1 MTDRIDAPVIGISC
15 GFTDYGDYLGVAFS
29 VPVEHLGGV
38 AVILPYTE
46 RPTPLL
52 ARLDGLMLAGGRDI
66 EPERFGGRHHPRAT
80 AHSPVRDEAE
90 LPLARE
96 AIAAGVPVLGICRG
110 MQVINVAL
118 GGSLHPDHSVL
129 PSPADRHR
137 GGDWD
142 IWEEVVKARLGTG
155 PPVEHPS
162 HEIVIAPDS
171 RLAGAL
177 GAGATVNSY
186 HHQSIATLGE
196 GVVVVA
202 TAPDGVIEAI
212 EVPAAD
218 ALCVGVQWEVQEEP
232 SSPLL
237 ALFVH
242 AAAERAAARHQ
253 ARAGVGT
260 GA

>member
-1 MTDRIDAPVIGISC
+1 MTDRFDAPLIGISC

-29 VPVEHLGGV
+29 APIERLGGV

-52 ARLDGLMLAGGRDI
+52 ERLDGLILAGGRDI
-66 EPERFGGRHHPRAT
+66 EPERFGGSRHPRT
-80 AHSPVRDEAE
+80 TEHSRLRDEAE

-96 AIAAGVPVLGICRG
+96 AIAAGVPLLGICRG

-118 GGSLHPDHSVL
+118 GGSLHLDHSVL
-129 PSPADRHR
+129 PPPADRHR

-142 IWEEVVKARLGTG
+142 IWEEVVKARLEGG

-162 HEIVIAPDS
+162 HEIVVAPDS

-186 HHQSIATLGE
+186 HHQSVATLGE
-196 GVVVVA
+196 GVGVVA
-202 TAPDGVIEAI
+202 VAADGVIEAI
-212 EVPAAD
+212 EVPAAQ
-218 ALCVGVQWEVQEEP
+218 ALCIGVQWEVQEEP

-237 ALFVH
+237 ALFVE
-242 AAAERAAARHQ
+242 ASANRAAARRTT
-253 ARAGVGT
+253 RASVGT
-260 GA
+260 GL

>member
-1 MTDRIDAPVIGISC
+1 M
-15 GFTDYGDYLGVAFS
+15 
-29 VPVEHLGGV
+29 
-38 AVILPYTE
+38 
-46 RPTPLL
+46 
-52 ARLDGLMLAGGRDI
+52 
-66 EPERFGGRHHPRAT
+66 
-80 AHSPVRDEAE
+80 
-90 LPLARE
+90 
-96 AIAAGVPVLGICRG
+96 
-110 MQVINVAL
+110 
-118 GGSLHPDHSVL
+118 
-129 PSPADRHR
+129 
-137 GGDWD
+137 
-142 IWEEVVKARLGTG
+142 KARLGTG

-162 HEIVIAPDS
+162 HGIVIAPDS

-186 HHQSIATLGE
+186 HHQSIVMLE

-260 GA
+260 GADQTRRRTCDITAPSFCTNSSKQR

>member
-1 MTDRIDAPVIGISC
+1 MSDRLGAPLIGISC

-29 VPVEHLGGV
+29 GPIEQLGGV
-38 AVILPYTE
+38 AVILPYTD
-46 RPTPLL
+46 RPGALL
-52 ARLDGLMLAGGRDI
+52 ARLDGLVLAGGRDI
-66 EPERFGGRHHPRAT
+66 EPERFGGQRHPRAT
-80 AHSPVRDEAE
+80 AHSPLRDQAE
-90 LPLARE
+90 LPLVRE

-110 MQVINVAL
+110 MQIINVAL

-129 PSPADRHR
+129 PAPADRHR

-142 IWEEVVKARLGTG
+142 IWGEVVKARLGQG

-162 HEIVIAPDS
+162 HDIAIAPDS

-196 GVVVVA
+196 GVVVAA

-212 EVPAAD
+212 EVPAAP
-218 ALCVGVQWEVQEEP
+218 ALCIGVQWEVQEEP
-232 SSPLL
+232 GSPLL
-237 ALFVH
+237 TLFVD
-242 AAAERAAARHQ
+242 AAAERAAAP
-253 ARAGVGT
+253 AI
-260 GA
+260 

>member
-1 MTDRIDAPVIGISC
+1 MTDRIDAPLIGISC

-29 VPVEHLGGV
+29 APIERIGGV

-46 RPTPLL
+46 RPAPLL
-52 ARLDGLMLAGGRDI
+52 ARLDGLLLAGGRDI
-66 EPERFGGRHHPRAT
+66 EPDRFGGRRHPRAT
-80 AHSPVRDEAE
+80 AHSPLRDEAE

-96 AIAAGVPVLGICRG
+96 AIAAGVPTLGICRG

-142 IWEEVVKARLGTG
+142 IWEEVVKARLGEG

-162 HEIVIAPDS
+162 HEIVVAPDS
-171 RLAGAL
+171 RVAGAL
-177 GAGATVNSY
+177 GARAIVNSY
-186 HHQSIATLGE
+186 HHQSIATLGD

-202 TAPDGVIEAI
+202 TAPDNVIEAI
-212 EVPAAD
+212 EVPSAH
-218 ALCVGVQWEVQEEP
+218 ALCIGVQWELQEEP
-232 SSPLL
+232 SSALL
-237 ALFVH
+237 ELFVE
-242 AAAERAAARHQ
+242 AAAERAAAP
-253 ARAGVGT
+253 AI
-260 GA
+260 

>member
-1 MTDRIDAPVIGISC
+1 MDAPLIGISC

-29 VPVEHLGGV
+29 APIERLGAVP
-38 AVILPYTE
+38 VILPYTE

-66 EPERFGGRHHPRAT
+66 EPERFGGRRHPQAT
-80 AHSPVRDEAE
+80 AHSPLRDEAE
-90 LPLARE
+90 LPLARG
-96 AIAAGVPVLGICRG
+96 AIAAAVPLLGICRG

-142 IWEEVVKARLGTG
+142 IWEEVVKARLEGG
-155 PPVEHPS
+155 PPPKHPS
-162 HEIVIAPDS
+162 HGIVIAADS

-177 GAGATVNSY
+177 GGGATVNSY
-186 HHQSIATLGE
+186 HHQSIATLGD
-196 GVVVVA
+196 GVVAAA
-202 TAPDGVIEAI
+202 TAPDGIIEAI
-212 EVPAAD
+212 EVPAAP
-218 ALCVGVQWEVQEEP
+218 ALCIGVQWELQEEP

-237 ALFVH
+237 ALFVE
-242 AAAERAAARHQ
+242 AAAERAAARRP
-253 ARAGVGT
+253 ARAGAAAGC
-260 GA
+260 